1 MTQEQII
8 ITRERIKRQIEYIIE
23 GAQESLV
30 NIFGVHVDSERLAND
45 IIEKYSDEVMHS
57 LDITCKSRIGCEI
70 VTDIQRR
77 ISSGEILYVKCT
89 HRAVSEISDTHVIVH
104 SQYTFNFN
112 MSDNDFSFNVDIP
125 FTVELFNE

>member
-1 MTQEQII
+1 MAQEQII

-23 GAQESLV
+23 GVQESLS
-30 NIFGVHVDSERLAND
+30 NIFGVRVDSESLAND

-77 ISSGEILYVKCT
+77 ISSGEILYIKCT
-89 HRAVSEISDTHVIVH
+89 QRVVSEISSNYVTVH
-104 SQYTFNFN
+104 SHYIFNFN
-112 MSDNDFSFNVDIP
+112 TNDNDFSFNVDIP
-125 FTVELFNE
+125 FTVELLTE